1 MSEDKKS
8 VSDFV
13 NPIGRTAVAP
23 TLGGELS
30 IDEQPLAPTR
40 RIKFYQFMLVAILLS
55 ASAVLVHAPV
65 TLANVGTRN
74 LDFST
79 HYRWAVQ
86 FAEALCS
93 GDPYPHWMWRG
104 NLGFGEVAL
113 LFYSPLFYYVCGIV
127 RLFTANTWDAI
138 RIVLVLSTVL
148 TGFYGWRLL
157 KLFMTDGRALI
168 GAVLLQWA
176 PMIVMLFY
184 YFNGFPWAVSF
195 AALVALTYYVVRP
208 GAFECWIDIPIS
220 LSVAA
225 LALTHL
231 VSALMALI
239 CFTSLCLC
247 VFLGSSSNKQAAR
260 RIVSWFV
267 SAGVGLAL
275 EMFYLLPAVTG
286 RYLISSDVWTTY
298 YTPWNAFIF
307 PTITYLAF
315 GMRWFTFQWP
325 VPAVIVLAL
334 VAATRHALARR
345 RAYQWDDP
353 LVLLLV
359 VSWTSIFLASELS
372 YPLWLV
378 NTPLRLVQFPHRF
391 IYVASATA
399 IAANLLALRDIRKNG
414 ATGWR
419 TLCMALPLV
428 LGFALTVAMDA
439 NMSLFD
445 GKPHRLAV
453 DERNLYVGLAEYQL
467 STQGPHWRDYASAG
481 GLTAECASR
490 ALVCDTL
497 ETGSRRQSWRISG
510 RQPTRIRLPLFAFPA
525 WQVSIDGHAVPGGI
539 DPDTGLI
546 SVDIPAGVH
555 TVVVIWQRFLTERI
569 GLLITISTALTLAAC
584 ILARRRRRQRE
595 HRLGFT
601 S

>member
-1 MSEDKKS
+1 MSENQKA
-8 VSDFV
+8 VSDIV
-13 NPIGRTAVAP
+13 NPLGRSAVAP
-23 TLGGELS
+23 TLGGELG
-30 IDEQPLAPTR
+30 IDEQLLAPTR
-40 RIKFYQFMLVAILLS
+40 RIKFYQFMLAAILLL
-55 ASAVLVHAPV
+55 ASAVLVHAPG
-65 TLANVGTRN
+65 TLANVGNRN
-74 LDFST
+74 LDFNA
-79 HYRWAVQ
+79 HYTWAVQ
-86 FAEALCS
+86 FAEALRS

-138 RIVLVLSTVL
+138 RIVFVFSTIL
-148 TGFYGWRLL
+148 TGFYGWRLS
-157 KLFMTDGRALI
+157 KLFMRGGYALI

-195 AALVALTYYVVRP
+195 AALVTLTYHVLRP
-208 GAFECWIDIPIS
+208 GAFERWIDIPIS

-225 LALTHL
+225 LVLTHL
-231 VSALMALI
+231 ISALMALI

-247 VFLGSSSNKQAAR
+247 FLLGSPSNKQAAR

-267 SAGVGLAL
+267 SAGVGLGLA
-275 EMFYLLPAVTG
+275 MFYLLPAVAG
-286 RYLISSDVWTTY
+286 RYLISSDVWTTN

-307 PTITYLAF
+307 PTTTYLAF
-315 GMRWFTFQWP
+315 GMRWFSFQWP

-334 VAATRHALARR
+334 VAATWHALARR
-345 RAYQWDDP
+345 RVYRWDDP

-359 VSWTSIFLASELS
+359 ISWASVFLASELS

-378 NTPLRLVQFPHRF
+378 NTPLRLVQFPNRF

-399 IAANLLALRDIRKNG
+399 IAANLLALRDLREIG
-414 ATGWR
+414 STGWR

-439 NMSLFD
+439 KISLVD

-453 DERNLYVGLAEYQL
+453 DETGPYIGLAEYRL
-467 STQGPHWRDYASAG
+467 PTQGQHWQDYYRAN
-481 GLTAECASR
+481 GLATECASR

-497 ETGSRRQSWRISG
+497 ETGSRQQSWSISG
-510 RQPTRIRLPLFAFPA
+510 RRPTRIRLPLFAFPA

-546 SVDIPAGVH
+546 SVEIPAGAH
-555 TVVVIWQRFLTERI
+555 TVVVIWQRFLTEWI
-569 GLLITISTALTLAAC
+569 GLLITISTALMLAAC
-584 ILARRRRRQRE
+584 ILARRLRR
-595 HRLGFT
+595 
-601 S
+601 